1 MTRVLLIGL
10 DGADPELAARWMGEG
25 RLPHLQALA
34 AQGVFS
40 PLQGVTPPVTF
51 PAWTTCVTGV
61 NPGRHGITDFTAM
74 VRGEYAIRFL
84 NSTDRKAPALWNI
97 LSDAGKRVCVLG
109 MPGTWPPEPVNGIF
123 VSGFDSPVA
132 DGVDRS
138 CVYPREAWNQ
148 VRGWRFAPFQEHH
161 ITPEWYDMALDTLHK
176 TIDEKQDIA
185 CRLLREEPWDF
196 FMVVFGEADTASHH
210 FWPLEDVH
218 SPRRS
223 TGGIELDHPIRSVYE
238 HLDAAVGALLEA
250 AGEDVLVIVV
260 SDHGFGGAGIETV
273 HLNNF
278 LAEHGWLRYG
288 VAAESKL
295 KRLALRWLPAYGR
308 GRLFRYFRGAAARA
322 ESRDRFGGIDWPHT
336 RAWSDELDYFPSVH
350 INLAGREP
358 QGIVTET
365 AYKETV
371 QELCALLET
380 FPPIVRAIPRAKV
393 YTGEWTSRAPDIII
407 ELAWKEGYR
416 YSCTRDKGTVSV
428 SAIKGLSL
436 VDCSCTPRHSI
447 ETLHPSNWPGGKE
460 QGNSGVHCNPAVLFM
475 NKPINRDTPSLMD
488 IAPTVLQ
495 YLSVS
500 SLVMEGVSL
509 FMMDGMDGMDGVDD
523 VDKGDWTPSTEKQYT
538 DDQETILE
546 TRMRNLGY
554 FE

>member
-10 DGADPELAARWMGEG
+10 DGADPELTAQWMKEG

-34 AQGVFS
+34 EGGAFS

-61 NPGRHGITDFTAM
+61 NPGRHGITDFTEM

-109 MPGTWPPEPVNGIF
+109 VPGTYPPEPVNGIF
-123 VSGFDSPVA
+123 VSGFDSPVS
-132 DGVDRS
+132 DTTDRS
-138 CVYPREAWNQ
+138 FVYPQDAWPR
-148 VRGWRFAPFQEHH
+148 VRGWRFAPFQEHR
-161 ITPEWYDMALDTLHK
+161 ITPDWYGKAFRLLEK
-176 TIDEKQDIA
+176 TIQEKTDIA
-185 CRLLREEPWDF
+185 CRLLQEAPWDF

-210 FWPLEDVH
+210 FWPLEDEQ

-223 TGGIELDHPIRSVYE
+223 SGSAKLQHPIRSIYE
-238 HLDAAVGALLEA
+238 DLDATVGRLVET
-250 AGEDVLVIVV
+250 AGEDALVLIV

-278 LAEHGWLRYG
+278 LAEHGWLNYG
-288 VAAESKL
+288 AASESPL
-295 KRLALRWLPAYGR
+295 KTFALRWLPAKGR
-308 GRLFRYFRGAAARA
+308 GALFRRFQTMAVRA
-322 ESRDRFGGIDWPHT
+322 ESRSRFGGIDWPHT

-350 INLAGREP
+350 LNLAGREP
-358 QGIVTET
+358 EGVVPES
-365 AYKETV
+365 AYEETV
-371 QELCALLET
+371 QELCTLLET
-380 FPPIVRAIPRAKV
+380 FPPVSHALPRNVV
-393 YTGEWTSRAPDIII
+393 YDGPWTSRAPDIII

-416 YSCTRDKGTVSV
+416 YSCTRDKGTVPR
-428 SAIKGLSL
+428 GLS
-436 VDCSCTPRHSI
+436 RHSI
-447 ETLHPSNWPGGKE
+447 ETLPPSNWPGGKE
-460 QGNSGVHCNPAVLFM
+460 QGNSGVHRNPALFIM
-475 NKPINRDTPSLMD
+475 NKSISRETPSLMD

-495 YLSVS
+495 HLAVLSPP
-500 SLVMEGVSL
+500 MEGISL
-509 FMMDGMDGMDGVDD
+509 FNTDGV
-523 VDKGDWTPSTEKQYT
+523 GDTDSSKWTPPMKKQYT

>member
-10 DGADPELAARWMGEG
+10 DGADPELTAQWMKEG

-34 AQGVFS
+34 AQGTFS

-61 NPGRHGITDFTAM
+61 NPGSHGITDFTEM
-74 VRGEYAIRFL
+74 VHGEYAIRFL

-109 MPGTWPPEPVNGIF
+109 VPGTWPPESVNGIF

-132 DGVDRS
+132 DSVDRS
-138 CVYPREAWNQ
+138 CVYPPEAWDR
-148 VRGWRFAPFQEHH
+148 VRGWRFAPFQEHR
-161 ITPEWYDMALDTLHK
+161 ITPEWYGKALGALKDTIRER
-176 TIDEKQDIA
+176 TDIA

-210 FWPLEDVH
+210 FWPLEDAH
-218 SPRRS
+218 SPRRNS
-223 TGGIELDHPIRSVYE
+223 DCVELDHPIRNIYE

-250 AGEDVLVIVV
+250 ADEEVLVVIV

-288 VAAESKL
+288 AVAESRL

-308 GRLFRYFRGAAARA
+308 GRIFRWFRGAAAHA
-322 ESRDRFGGIDWPHT
+322 ESRDRFGGIDWAHT

-350 INLAGREP
+350 LNLAGREP
-358 QGIVTET
+358 QGIVPET
-365 AYKETV
+365 TYKETV
-371 QELCALLET
+371 QELCTLLET
-380 FPPIVRAIPRAKV
+380 FSSISRAIPRTKV
-393 YTGEWTSRAPDIII
+393 YTGPWTNRAPDILI
-407 ELAWKEGYR
+407 ELAWKNGYR
-416 YSCTRDKGTVSV
+416 YSCTRDKGTVPR
-428 SAIKGLSL
+428 GLS
-436 VDCSCTPRHSI
+436 RHSI
-447 ETLHPSNWPGGKE
+447 ETLHPYNWPGGKE
-460 QGNSGVHCNPAVLFM
+460 QGNSGVHRNPALLII
-475 NKPINRDTPSLMD
+475 NQPIHRETPSLMD

-495 YLSVS
+495 HLSVP
-500 SLVMEGVSL
+500 VPIMEGASL
-509 FMMDGMDGMDGVDD
+509 FDMGSRNSME
-523 VDKGDWTPSTEKQYT
+523 KGNWVPSPEKQYT
-538 DDQETILE
+538 DDQENILE

-554 FE
+554 YE